1 MEPTELGQLGDP
13 RDAVLD
19 QMEPLEEKP
28 LLGVLALY
36 PIFDT
41 LCSHLDISGLIT
53 LRKISKKLGTHLSTH
68 MKERWNI
75 NRRLGRFVRDPCK
88 FRSAIAH
95 HDALVSGSFA
105 IQFFDDVL
113 FNGSDLD
120 AYIQDGEGASAFGH
134 YLRRGEGYALEKE
147 EIEHAYSLDEIVKV
161 RNLLN
166 ALQTVWYLTC
176 S

>member
-1 MEPTELGQLGDP
+1 
-13 RDAVLD
+13 
-19 QMEPLEEKP
+19 
-28 LLGVLALY
+28 
-36 PIFDT
+36 
-41 LCSHLDISGLIT
+41 
-53 LRKISKKLGTHLSTH
+53 

-147 EIEHAYSLDEIVKV
+147 KIEHAYSLDEIFKV

-166 ALQTVWYLTC
+166 ALQTV
-176 S
+176 